1 MEEREKAGREDRR
14 GDRSPHSALNNP
26 VTDDPDMTEYPDPYE
41 QRPDPKAPVAPG
53 EEVPHV
59 PPGARSTSEPHPD
72 ADIQAPDAN
81 PPERDNLD
89 D

>member
-1 MEEREKAGREDRR
+1 MDEQRD
-14 GDRSPHSALNNP
+14 PHHALNNP
-26 VTDDPDMTEYPDPYE
+26 VTDDPDLTEYPDPYE
-41 QRPDPKAPVAPG
+41 TREDPKAPVAPG

-59 PPGARSTSEPHPD
+59 PTNARSSSEPHPD

>member
-1 MEEREKAGREDRR
+1 VE
-14 GDRSPHSALNNP
+14 
-26 VTDDPDMTEYPDPYE
+26 
-41 QRPDPKAPVAPG
+41 PG

-59 PPGARSTSEPHPD
+59 PPGTTSDSEPHPD
-72 ADIQAPDAN
+72 ADIEAPDAN